1 MCSRSEPSHLLLSVH
16 LRLSPD
22 IPKTFVGSVGPG
34 YSSGRLQT
42 LVRNEQGDLAGFVSE
57 VWSDAGLNIP
67 C

>member
-1 MCSRSEPSHLLLSVH
+1 MSVH

-22 IPKTFVGSVGPG
+22 IPKTSVAETVGSVGPG